1 MQRQLHTLRYKIFIS
16 ILHHYLHES
25 WPEAAFLQALYDPVL
40 VLGAE
45 GFYGDAQLHALLAVR
60 ADELVVVQL
69 DDVALLLGDEL
80 SHLYQLAGLVR
91 KDGGD
96 CEDPVSLDQTELYH
110 GGHGDDIHIAA
121 AQDGNDF
128 FALYVH
134 VA

>member
-1 MQRQLHTLRYKIFIS
+1 M
-16 ILHHYLHES
+16 HHLLSLAFARLGCMSHHNLHES

-60 ADELVVVQL
+60 ADELVVVKL

-80 SHLYQLAGLVR
+80 GHLYQLAGLVR

-96 CEDPVSLDQTELYH
+96 CEDPVSLDQAELYH

-121 AQDGNDF
+121 A
-128 FALYVH
+128 
-134 VA
+134 